1 MTHTVRRLQDEMDQ
15 VRRFLNERPFF
26 SLTPQDRESL
36 KGKAHKL
43 SEKLAAVAESF
54 LTVGLLGGTGVGK
67 STLMNALAGSAIAS
81 TSHRRPHTDHV
92 LIYRY
97 AEGNPLPDLPLTDI
111 PWREVTHQSEAI
123 RQILVCDL
131 PDFDSLVDAHR
142 RHVLRFMEYLDIVVW
157 VTTPE
162 KYGDLAFYE
171 FLDQT
176 PKAKRNFYFLL
187 NKTDLLFDGKDP
199 VVGYDQLARVTKNFR
214 SHISEKGLG
223 EPLIYT
229 LSAGQAVQGQ
239 DPAPWNQF
247 PAFRREIFQQRD
259 LKEVTTIKAA
269 NLDVE
274 LEGLLSTLQK
284 EMEGLET
291 FLQILE
297 ACGKDLEEQ
306 RPSWVQAGR
315 DAIDVWVED
324 EVGHG
329 VLSNRIDPHPM
340 VGPGYAIAL
349 VLGRWQRIFA
359 EGNAGPS
366 RPAGVTPPDRI
377 IAPFRTRLE
386 WLQNRFSHR
395 IRRANLSPFFEERAQ
410 EALDAT
416 STLGD
421 LAEACA
427 TLVSLILTKPALPS
441 FRGFKG
447 RQLLMYFLLAAF
459 LLFAVG
465 GESAWRDV
473 LNDPGATN
481 IVNLLVSCIHGI
493 FSAKGLAALGSFGL
507 LNLFFGFWFYRRYA
521 RLLRGTTAKLVASL
535 KAKLQKCWEAKIDS
549 ISARLDRAGAETR
562 AQVSA
567 ISSLRQEKG
576 SHS

>member
-1 MTHTVRRLQDEMDQ
+1 MTHTVRGLQDELDQ
-15 VRRFLNERPFF
+15 IGRFLNEQPFF

-43 SEKLAAVAESF
+43 SGKLAAVAESF

-111 PWREVTHQSEAI
+111 PWQEVTHQSEAI

-187 NKTDLLFDGKDP
+187 NKTDLLFEGKDP
-199 VVGYDQLARVTKNFR
+199 AIGYDQLARVTKDFGK
-214 SHISEKGLG
+214 HIREKGVG

-229 LSAGQAVQGQ
+229 LSAGEAVDSQ
-239 DPAPWNQF
+239 DLAPWNQF

-259 LKEVTTIKAA
+259 FKEVTAIKAA

-274 LEGLLSTLQK
+274 LEGLLSSLHR
-284 EMEGLET
+284 EVEGLET
-291 FLQILE
+291 FSQILE
-297 ACGKDLEEQ
+297 ACGKELKEQ
-306 RPSWVQAGR
+306 RPLWVQAGR
-315 DAIDVWVED
+315 DAIDVWVQEH
-324 EVGHG
+324 VGHEI
-329 VLSNRIDPHPM
+329 LSNRIEPHPM

-349 VLGRWQRIFA
+349 VLGRWQRVFG

-366 RPAGVTPPDRI
+366 RPGADTFPERV

-386 WLQNRFSHR
+386 WLQARLSHR
-395 IRRANLSPFFEERAQ
+395 IQRANLSSSFQERAQ
-410 EALDAT
+410 EALDVT
-416 STLGD
+416 STLAD
-421 LAEACA
+421 LAEACS
-427 TLVSLILTKPALPS
+427 TLVSLFLTKPPLPS
-441 FRGFKG
+441 LRGFKA
-447 RQLLMYFLLAAF
+447 RQLLTYFVLLAF

-473 LNDPGATN
+473 LNDPGASN
-481 IVNLLVSCIHGI
+481 LVNLLVSCIHGI
-493 FSAKGLAALGSFGL
+493 FSTKGLAALGSFGL

-521 RLLRGTTAKLVASL
+521 RLLRGTTAKLLASL
-535 KAKLQKCWEAKIDS
+535 KAELQKCWEAKIDS
-549 ISARLDRAGAETR
+549 VSTRLDRAGAETR

-567 ISSLRQEKG
+567 ISGLRQERR
-576 SHS
+576 

>member
-1 MTHTVRRLQDEMDQ
+1 MTHTVRRLQDELDQ
-15 VRRFLNERPFF
+15 IRRFVNEQPFF
-26 SLTPQDRESL
+26 SLTDQDRESL
-36 KGKAHKL
+36 KARALKL
-43 SEKLAAVAESF
+43 SGKLAAVAESF

-97 AEGNPLPDLPLTDI
+97 AEGNPLPDLLLTDI
-111 PWREVTHQSEAI
+111 PWQEVTHQSDAI

-187 NKTDLLFDGKDP
+187 NKTDLLFEGKDLAI
-199 VVGYDQLARVTKNFR
+199 GYDQLARVTKDFGK
-214 SHISEKGLG
+214 HIREKGVG
-223 EPLIYT
+223 EPLIYSV
-229 LSAGQAVQGQ
+229 SAQEAVDSQ
-239 DPAPWNQF
+239 DLAPWNQF
-247 PAFRREIFQQRD
+247 AAFRREIFQQRD
-259 LKEVTTIKAA
+259 FKEVTAIKAA

-274 LEGLLSTLQK
+274 LEGLFSTLQG
-284 EMEGLET
+284 EVEGLET
-291 FLQILE
+291 FSQILE

-306 RPSWVQAGR
+306 RSSWVQAGR

-324 EVGHG
+324 EIGHD
-329 VLSNRIDPHPM
+329 VLSNRIDTHPM
-340 VGPGYAIAL
+340 VGPGYAITL
-349 VLGRWQRIFA
+349 VLGRWQRMF
-359 EGNAGPS
+359 GQSNAGAS
-366 RPAGVTPPDRI
+366 HPAAVMPLDRI

-386 WLQNRFSHR
+386 WLQDRLSHR
-395 IRRANLSPFFEERAQ
+395 IRRANLSPSFEARAQ
-410 EALDAT
+410 EALDGT
-416 STLGD
+416 TTLAD
-421 LAEACA
+421 LAEACS
-427 TLVSLILTKPALPS
+427 TLVSLFLTKPALPS
-441 FRGFKG
+441 FRGFKA
-447 RQLLMYFLLAAF
+447 RQLLTYLLLATF

-473 LNDPGATN
+473 FNDPGATN
-481 IVNLLVSCIHGI
+481 VVHLLVSCIHGI
-493 FSAKGLAALGSFGL
+493 FSAKGLAALGSYGL

-521 RLLRGTTAKLVASL
+521 SLLRRITAKLAASL
-535 KAKLQKCWEAKIDS
+535 KAELQKCWEAKIDS
-549 ISARLDRAGAETR
+549 VSAKLDRAGAETR

-567 ISSLRQEKG
+567 ISGLRQEKEK
-576 SHS
+576 